1 MLTIYQNGTILTMAK
16 AKEEEE
22 TAEAVLVK
30 DSYIQKVG
38 SLQEVEK
45 VAESLRRN
53 GAKKRLSRK
62 NTATFLYG

>member
-22 TAEAVLVK
+22 TAEAVLVR
-30 DSYIQKVG
+30 DGYIQKVG

-53 GAKKRLSRK
+53 DTKKRLGRK
-62 NTATFLYG
+62 NIVTFLYG